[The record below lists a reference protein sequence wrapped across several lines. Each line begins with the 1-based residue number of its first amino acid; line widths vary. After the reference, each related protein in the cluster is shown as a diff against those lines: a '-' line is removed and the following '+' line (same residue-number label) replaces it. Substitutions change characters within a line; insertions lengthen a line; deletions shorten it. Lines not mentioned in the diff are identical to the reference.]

1 MLNCYIIIAAG
12 SMTSSFG
19 CISEMINS
27 GAFEKYRCSAPV
39 FIRGSGKLY
48 FTKLPHSFL
57 ISCQG
62 LKPSIIFLP
71 GYTGTFHDEEGEP
84 VMVEKNPG
92 VGSRW
97 TWVPVPIL
105 YYSMCH
111 LKQVTSLLVS
121 AHPSGSCCSYLM
133 YEGFVGASHFPDR
146 KNWRGRCSDTP
157 PQCFTEWWYP
167 LSSFNCLEIQTLCFH
182 LITTLRPK
190 LNF

>member
-1 MLNCYIIIAAG
+1 MLNCCIIIAVG

-48 FTKLPHSFL
+48 FTNLLHSFL

-71 GYTGTFHDEEGEP
+71 GYTGIFHDEEGEP
-84 VMVEKNPG
+84 VMVEKKPR
-92 VGSRW
+92 VGSQW

-105 YYSMCH
+105 YSSMCH

-157 PQCFTEWWYP
+157 PQCFTER
-167 LSSFNCLEIQTLCFH
+167 
-182 LITTLRPK
+182 LISPELI
-190 LNF
+190 